1 MAKIIKLPPVKESGE
16 KPLTPFQKKLL
27 KGPVMSEKQYKE
39 WLKEKK
45 SLFKWKIK

>member
-1 MAKIIKLPPVKESGE
+1 MAKIIKINITENQEK
-16 KPLTPFQKKLL
+16 KPLTALQKKLL
-27 KGPVMSEKQYKE
+27 KGPVMSAHQYKE